1 MKSRVLVGCLSISLL
16 GLLPVSHQASASTET
31 LPRADFPICSVD
43 RMTYCIASV
52 TFIELSGEKPGEWIP
67 SGTNPLP
74 VFSTFEKVSYA
85 GRFSYSGFDVSR
97 GMDGVYV
104 RVGPANEFTDT
115 MIMSVEPAGT
125 GASGRVSRIKDDA
138 TGKVASLPADM
149 GVRVSVRL
157 GALVPAIT
165 VGVMNNGSV
174 NKSMDGTTPVITLE
188 GTPVSVPI
196 QNSAADCVDETGTA
210 VAKPYQLFA
219 LVAFAN
225 GRDPYGVP
233 GLSGDMFV
241 TSNGVCKLTTPTWSP
256 ESLSFAFTASA
267 PHFAPDGTVNRGFYR
282 ASIPA
287 TDAGIL
293 FGIIDPKTA
302 ATALEL
308 VFEDSE
314 YGQVSVQKQ
323 VGVLAPTKDKKT
335 GAILKDAQIVISF
348 TNFQFSAPKMTIKV
362 KSTKLKSLK
371 TQRKKSL
378 NAWIN
383 KNKMN
388 KN

>member
-1 MKSRVLVGCLSISLL
+1 MKQRFLTIGLAISLL
-16 GLLPVSHQASASTET
+16 GLVPVSQNANASNVL
-31 LPRADFPICSVD
+31 LPRADFPICSAD
-43 RMTYCIASV
+43 RMTYCISSV
-52 TFIELSGEKPGEWIP
+52 TFLELSGEKTGEWIP
-67 SGTNPLP
+67 SGTNNQP
-74 VFSTFEKVSYA
+74 VFSTFDKVSYS
-85 GRFSYSGFDVSR
+85 GRFSYSGFDVAR

-256 ESLSFAFTASA
+256 EALSFAFTASA

-323 VGVLAPTKDKKT
+323 VGILAPTKDKKT

-362 KSTKLKSLK
+362 KSSKLKSLK
-371 TQRKKSL
+371 TMRKKSL
-378 NAWIN
+378 KYWIS
-383 KNKMN
+383 KNKLN
-388 KN
+388 RN